1 MTEGPDATGGHKRPE
16 GPSYSRS
23 RQRADETRASLTP
36 LGPDERPLGIKLAVG
51 LALAIALANV
61 VGVLVSAG
69 DESPGLGIA
78 FAVLM
83 LAAAAGMW
91 SRSYLT
97 LLAFQALLAVGII
110 YASLSLLFAS
120 SLLGVLISLA
130 IIAACSPVFWL
141 LVRVMARLQVPRE

>member
-1 MTEGPDATGGHKRPE
+1 LPDGYA
-16 GPSYSRS
+16 RS
-23 RQRADETRASLTP
+23 RRKAEETRASLTP
-36 LGPDERPLGIKLAVG
+36 LGPGERPLGIKLAVG
-51 LALAIALANV
+51 LALVIAAANL
-61 VGVLVSAG
+61 VGVIAGAG
-69 DESPGLGIA
+69 DQSRGLGIA
-78 FAVLM
+78 FAVVM

-91 SRSYLT
+91 ARSYLT

-110 YASLSLLFAS
+110 YAALSLLFAS

>member
-1 MTEGPDATGGHKRPE
+1 VTEGPDVTGGHKRPG

-36 LGPDERPLGIKLAVG
+36 LGPGERPLGIKLAVG
-51 LALAIALANV
+51 LALVIAVANI

-91 SRSYLT
+91 ARSYLT
-97 LLAFQALLAVGII
+97 LLAFQALLAIGII
-110 YASLSLLFAS
+110 YAALSLLFAS
-120 SLLGVLISLA
+120 SLLGLLISLA
-130 IIAACSPVFWL
+130 IIAACTPVFWL